1 MITPHGQFNLYN
13 LCFSFLEGKNI
24 VFFPFQKEMR
34 IFATES
40 RNLHISNISVIS
52 YRSLSFIS
60 AKWLS

>member
-24 VFFPFQKEMR
+24 VFFPSQKEMR

-40 RNLHISNISVIS
+40 RNLHISNISVI
-52 YRSLSFIS
+52 
-60 AKWLS
+60 KK